1 MDGPPLP
8 HPQTSSLSINEVP
21 ATEKGRCRE
30 AGIGGGGRWV
40 VSCSSQPWGCWS
52 VSLIAGVGVGGVR
65 RGSCLGVPF
74 SGLALPCPW
83 GVHVLPPRHRNSL
96 DKQGGAGASSYS
108 PRDTDFLS
116 APALKC
122 CGSKRK
128 GKNTVAESVFHFM
141 DVPFTLSPITLM
153 PPAGRN
159 RH

>member
-1 MDGPPLP
+1 MRFLP
-8 HPQTSSLSINEVP
+8 QRRGAARRPELE
-21 ATEKGRCRE
+21 
-30 AGIGGGGRWV
+30 GGGRWV

-153 PPAGRN
+153 PPVGRN